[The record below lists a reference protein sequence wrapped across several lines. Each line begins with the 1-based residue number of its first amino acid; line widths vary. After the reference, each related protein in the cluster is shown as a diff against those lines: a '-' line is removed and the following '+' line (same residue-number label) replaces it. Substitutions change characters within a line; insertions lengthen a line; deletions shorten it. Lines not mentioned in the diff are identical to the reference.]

1 MPRTRPS
8 PTATLRTDGKPFYAD
23 APLAY
28 FAANSAD
35 GDISG
40 ITRCHYRSGHE
51 PNGFFDGPA
60 ALGWATW
67 RVIGDACATATP
79 LEGLWISIE
88 AGALHDMPLE
98 GLINLNGCGV

>member
-1 MPRTRPS
+1 MLTPHWHILQRIPPMAISRALLD
-8 PTATLRTDGKPFYAD
+8 ATTDPD
-23 APLAY
+23 T
-28 FAANSAD
+28 NR
-35 GDISG
+35 I
-40 ITRCHYRSGHE
+40 
-51 PNGFFDGPA
+51 GFFDGPA